1 MNNTIMVH
9 SKGNNS
15 RGVASSGTPFFKA
28 MELSPEQQSI
38 RENLLQQNQIIYN
51 LTREI
56 Y

>member
-28 MELSPEQQSI
+28 VEPSPEQQHV
-38 RENLLQQNQIIYN
+38 RENLLQQKQNIYN
-51 LTREI
+51 LSLEI